1 MLSIKNFFLLLIGI
15 LIFVQQHAQY
25 FKGRVSDRDYYQLKK
40 DTIYS
45 KYHTKEDNRKIV
57 DVYLPFNFDTYSN
70 VKFQVVY
77 LLNSNLLNNNFPEL
91 YIYSIVHKTY
101 NGLLPPTIFVSVN
114 NNNVDIYNDST
125 DAYLGKSAVLFND
138 YFTQELIPYIHQ
150 RYHTASF
157 KTLVVNTDYTA
168 SKYAIYL
175 MKHTKL
181 FNAFV
186 LFTPANTIVAK
197 DNYVPYE
204 AYPNFKLPYSYIPL
218 GDFFKTKYIRQCL
231 SEDSNYQF
239 TLYLVSG
246 TGDNFGSKHYA
257 QSIYDSLQSIHSNRV
272 NAFLDIENENPE
284 HDANMAPY
292 AFAKAMD
299 YIYKDYVKIVWQSQ
313 LWDPSDFGFE
323 YGKTIDSSATT
334 LLWFNSVKQC
344 WKKYDMDMDISVYI
358 LAAAT
363 LEPIVLYQ
371 DTIQEKKVLDYYQE
385 NAPRTIAYLC
395 VLAHY
400 YKTIIGDNKEAIQL
414 YKRAIAQIPQSTD
427 EDYHIYTSVLANNII
442 DVKVINYLYIPLI
455 DLYGLDSNYENAYR
469 NIESIYPAHPI
480 DYYYLANIS
489 FTHHYKVKASIAY
502 LKKWIDYLMHD
513 NTMKQVFQYQFDT
526 SEVSDWD
533 NYISIPL
540 MFKNPNL
547 SHSYIL
553 LSKLYASIGKEDEAR
568 KYALLGERVE

>member
-1 MLSIKNFFLLLIGI
+1 M
-15 LIFVQQHAQY
+15 A
-25 FKGRVSDRDYYQLKK
+25 DRDYYQLKK

-45 KYHTKEDNRKIV
+45 KYYTKEDNRKIV
-57 DVYLPFNFDTYSN
+57 DVYLPFNFDSYSN
-70 VKFQVVY
+70 VKFQVIY
-77 LLNSNLLNNNFPEL
+77 LLNNNFPEL
-91 YIYSIVHKTY
+91 YIYNIVHKTY

-114 NNNVDIYNDST
+114 NNNIDIYNDST
-125 DAYLGKSAVLFND
+125 DAYFGKSAVLFND
-138 YFTQELIPYIHQ
+138 YFTQELIPYIQQ

-157 KTLVVNTDYTA
+157 KTLVVNTHYDP

-186 LFTPANTIVAK
+186 LFTPANTLATK

-218 GDFFKTKYIRQCL
+218 GDFFQTKYIRQCL

-272 NAFLDIENENPE
+272 NVCLDIENESPE
-284 HDANMAPY
+284 HDADMAPY

-313 LWDPSDFGFE
+313 LWHPITFGFE
-323 YGKTIDSSATT
+323 YGKTIDSSATPP
-334 LLWFNSVKQC
+334 LWFNSVKQC
-344 WKKYDMDMDISVYI
+344 WKKYDMDMDISIYI

-363 LEPIVLYQ
+363 LEPRAIYQ

-385 NAPRTIAYLC
+385 NAPHTIAYLAFIAHFYS
-395 VLAHY
+395 VL
-400 YKTIIGDNKEAIQL
+400 IGYDEEAIKL
-414 YKRAIAQIPQSTD
+414 YKRAIAQIPQSNYK
-427 EDYHIYTSVLANNII
+427 DYHIYTSVLGNNVLDVNII
-442 DVKVINYLYIPLI
+442 NKLYIPLI
-455 DLYGLDSNYENAYR
+455 NLYVSDFNYENAYQ
-469 NIESIYPAHPI
+469 NIESISPPHPVE
-480 DYYYLANIS
+480 YYYLANIS
-489 FTHHYKVKASIAY
+489 FTHHYKVEVSIAY
-502 LKKWIDYLMHD
+502 LKKWINYLKTE
-513 NTMKQVFQYQFDT
+513 NSIKEQPYQYQFDT
-526 SEVSDWD
+526 SA
-533 NYISIPL
+533 ISNLNNNFLIPL

-547 SHSYIL
+547 SNSYIL

-568 KYALLGERVE
+568 KYALLGESK